1 MAPIRDWTG
10 AITFFPHIPPHNSE
24 RNYWVHRLANM
35 VKFPKTITP

>member
-10 AITFFPHIPPHNSE
+10 AITFSPPHNSE

>member
-10 AITFFPHIPPHNSE
+10 AITFSPPPQNSE

-35 VKFPKTITP
+35 VKFSKTITP

>member
-10 AITFFPHIPPHNSE
+10 AITFFPTSPKNSE

>member
-10 AITFFPHIPPHNSE
+10 AITLSHTPQNSE

-35 VKFPKTITP
+35 VKFLKTITP